1 MDLDPSLDSGNKP
14 RDLFMI
20 SNIYIYIHTQKI
32 CVYLHIGQDPA
43 NLNILK
49 MDHRDFRVTV

>member
-1 MDLDPSLDSGNKP
+1 
-14 RDLFMI
+14 MI